1 MRTLPVVVTVLLLLS
16 VPSASA
22 QPADIGSG
30 EQENEGCV
38 LSPAE
43 CLGATNPLPIAGSA
57 GSTNPR
63 PGCQTGRVVTPDAGA
78 QSDAMPF
85 CPDGNSPGNGAADPS
100 TTGQA
105 GAAGPQDDLQG
116 DGPAEPPPP
125 PPPPPTHPEIVA
137 TVCPPSP
144 SPVIGHSPHQYGITG
159 LETWLWSDGIHTSTA
174 TGVIRGYPVDC
185 TLTATQFTFD
195 TGDDHAGRYGH
206 QRVYTS
212 PDPGTEDE
220 TTDVRH
226 MWEVKGTYQLAL
238 TITWSRTSNYGA
250 DTTTSTTTKA
260 HPVKEIV
267 IGMTTAPNNR

>member
-43 CLGATNPLPIAGSA
+43 CLGATNPLPVAGSA

-85 CPDGNSPGNGAADPS
+85 CPDGNSAGNGATGSP

-105 GAAGPQDDLQG
+105 GTAGGQDDLQD
-116 DGPAEPPPP
+116 DGKAPPPP

-159 LETWLWSDGIHTSTA
+159 LETWLWSDGLHTA
-174 TGVIRGYPVDC
+174 GAAGVIRGYPVDC
-185 TLTATQFTFD
+185 TLTAIQFTFD
-195 TGDDHAGRYGH
+195 TGDDHAERYGH

-212 PDPGTEDE
+212 ANPGTEDE

-238 TITWSRTSNYGA
+238 TITWSRTSNYGG
-250 DTTTSTTTKA
+250 DTTTSTTTKS

-267 IGMTTAPNNR
+267 IGMTTAPNS